1 MPPQELPHTP
11 SQEERPASASFEQRT
26 AAWTGIV
33 YMLCLMFVTCYSIY
47 TGGKTLPGTFPLLLI
62 PVAAASVVIAVYRR
76 CKGAASL
83 PLPLLVAAVGV
94 AAMALGLATGVP
106 ALISAL
112 TGGN

>member
-76 CKGAASL
+76 CKGAASSPCWWRRWAWPPWRWVWL
-83 PLPLLVAAVGV
+83 RGYLL
-94 AAMALGLATGVP
+94 
-106 ALISAL
+106 
-112 TGGN
+112 